1 MFGSSLCKDHRNV
14 LVNISNEITIKPP
27 SLHLHSRQM
36 QKHTITFDTC
46 NLSTW
51 RVCKVSYYA
60 YAVTKVFVVECS
72 LNICLFQIPLL
83 IIQQLH
89 VQDIHTIIVL
99 VILPIYQQI
108 SFDPCNRMNV
118 KQ

>member
-14 LVNISNEITIKPP
+14 LVNISNEILIKPL

-60 YAVTKVFVVECS
+60 YAVTKVF
-72 LNICLFQIPLL
+72 LL
-83 IIQQLH
+83 SNAH
-89 VQDIHTIIVL
+89 
-99 VILPIYQQI
+99 
-108 SFDPCNRMNV
+108 
-118 KQ
+118 